1 MMPKRPPTHTVF
13 LTQDAMDDLGAIHD
27 YIYDHDS
34 PERAD
39 YVIGQ
44 IEKTFE
50 RLTLFPEIGGY
61 PPELLE
67 VGIKEYREVFFKPYR
82 IIYRIQ
88 SNKVYVM
95 MIADGRRDLQ
105 ALLLRRLLG

>member
-1 MMPKRPPTHTVF
+1 M
-13 LTQDAMDDLGAIHD
+13 
-27 YIYDHDS
+27 
-34 PERAD
+34 
-39 YVIGQ
+39 IGK
-44 IEKTFE
+44 IEKTFGK
-50 RLTLFPEIGGY
+50 LTLFPQRGAY

-88 SNKVYVM
+88 DSKVYVM

-105 ALLLRRLLG
+105 TLLLRRLLG

>member
-1 MMPKRPPTHTVF
+1 MPQTHTVF
-13 LTQDAMDDLGAIHD
+13 LTLDAMDDLERIHD
-27 YIYDHDS
+27 YIFHHDS
-34 PERAD
+34 PGRAD
-39 YVIGQ
+39 YVIGK
-44 IEKTFE
+44 IEKTFGK
-50 RLTLFPEIGGY
+50 LTLFPQRGAY

-88 SNKVYVM
+88 DNKVYVM

-105 ALLLRRLLG
+105 TLLLRRLLG

>member
-1 MMPKRPPTHTVF
+1 MPQTHTVF
-13 LTQDAMDDLGAIHD
+13 LTQDALDDLELIHD
-27 YIYDHDS
+27 YIFDHDS
-34 PERAD
+34 PSRAD
-39 YVIGQ
+39 NVVDK

-50 RLTLFPEIGGY
+50 KLSRFPERGAY

-82 IIYRIQ
+82 IIYRVQ
-88 SNKVYVM
+88 NNEVYVM

-105 ALLLRRLLG
+105 SLLLRRLLK